1 MRLFA
6 ATFDGGRII
15 AWAITWAC
23 LVAVLESLAMSPERW
38 ASPEL
43 LLWWLT
49 YWTLP
54 LWCLIGALLLWFA
67 NRSERTGGLL
77 GLGVGVLLVWP
88 LAAFVQPVVSAAM
101 NGGARSLPGL
111 RHFSKELA
119 TIPNPQNWLS
129 IGLYNTWIYFFYGG
143 LLVAVALLTMRA
155 ERVRSMLLAS
165 AKARSRTQ
173 GLLDAERLR
182 VLQAQV
188 DPGLL
193 LEAMREIEQRYRRD
207 PQHAE
212 KLLEALV
219 EFLRSAMHGLRVP
232 ISTLDAEIRLAR
244 TFSNLQRERGI
255 PSAWRLDA
263 DASIENAGIRFPSL
277 LMLRLLA
284 LGGEGGRPLL
294 RVRTEPTHT
303 VLSLHGLT
311 CDIPPELRQHIN
323 ASLGALHGDGFELDC
338 LPEPPTQIL
347 IRLHRP
353 LA

>member
-1 MRLFA
+1 LRLFA
-6 ATFDGGRII
+6 ATFDRGRIL
-15 AWAITWAC
+15 AWSITWAC
-23 LVAVLESLAMSPERW
+23 LVAVLESLGMTPERW

-54 LWCLIGALLLWFA
+54 LWCLIGALLLWLA
-67 NRSERTGGLL
+67 NRTERTGRL
-77 GLGVGVLLVWP
+77 GPLAVGFVLVWP
-88 LAAFVQPVVSAAM
+88 LPVFIQPEVSAAM
-101 NGGARSLPGL
+101 NGVAGTLPALRRSA
-111 RHFSKELA
+111 KDLA
-119 TIPNPQNWLS
+119 IVPDPHNWIG
-129 IGLYNTWIYFFYGG
+129 IGLYNTWIYLFYGG
-143 LLVAVALLTMRA
+143 LLVAVALLTMRS
-155 ERVRSMLLAS
+155 ERIRSMLHAS
-165 AKARSRTQ
+165 AMARYRTQ
-173 GLLDAERLR
+173 DLLDTERLR

-188 DPGLL
+188 DPALL
-193 LEAMREIEQRYRRD
+193 LDAMREIEQRYRHD

-244 TFSNLQRERGI
+244 TFSNLQRERGVA
-255 PSAWRLDA
+255 SAWRLDEDVSSA
-263 DASIENAGIRFPSL
+263 DAGIRFPSL

-303 VLSLHGLT
+303 ALSLHGLT
-311 CDIPPELRQHIN
+311 CAVPPDLRQHIN
-323 ASLGALHGDGFELDC
+323 ASLGALHGARFEFDC
-338 LPEPPTQIL
+338 VPEPPTQIL
-347 IRLHRP
+347 IKLHRS